1 MGPFCRQGLLP
12 GRGPIDTV
20 AVVELPETK
29 YAETIDGVNIA
40 YQVLGDGERDLLLV
54 HGFVSNVDMGW
65 EDPHLAHFLRDLA
78 SFTRLIQ
85 FDKRG
90 IGVSDREVPAATLE
104 ERMDDLRAVM
114 DAAGSER
121 AVVMGISEGVPMS
134 ALFAAT
140 YPERTEALVL
150 YGGMARSTWAPDY
163 PWAAPAEA
171 LVEGSELI
179 APGLFTGDDIEIWAP
194 SLRDDAQAQR
204 SLGRWRRAS
213 VSPAAIGAL
222 FAMFLDLDVRDVL
235 PTLRVP
241 TLVLHRRGDRV
252 VNRRAGRWMADQ
264 IAGARYV
271 ELAGQDHFPYLG
283 DADVVVEEIREFLTG
298 VRVAPEPD
306 RVLATVLFTDIVSS
320 TKRATELGDRVWRD
334 LLDQFR
340 AVVREQLHRF
350 RGHEVNTRG
359 DDFLATFD
367 GPARGI
373 RCALAIT
380 SAAAELRVEV
390 RSGLHTGEVE
400 LMGADIGGIAVH
412 TGARVSALARPGE
425 VLVSR
430 TVVDLVAGS
439 GIAFT
444 DRGEHELKGVPGRW
458 QLFAVDT

>member
-1 MGPFCRQGLLP
+1 M
-12 GRGPIDTV
+12 
-20 AVVELPETK
+20 ELPETK
-29 YAETIDGVNIA
+29 YAETTDGVHIA
-40 YQVLGDGERDLLLV
+40 YQAFGEGERDLLLV

-65 EDPHLAHFLRDLA
+65 EDAHLARFLRDLG

-90 IGVSDREVPAATLE
+90 TGVSDREVPVATLE

-114 DAAGSER
+114 DAADSER

-134 ALFAAT
+134 IVFAAT
-140 YPERTEALVL
+140 YPQRTEALIL
-150 YGGMARSTWAPDY
+150 HGGMAKSTWAPDY

-171 LVEGSELI
+171 LVQGSDLI
-179 APGLFTGDDIEIWAP
+179 VPGLFAGDDIEIWAP
-194 SLRDDAQAQR
+194 SLRDDPQAKQL
-204 SLGRWRRAS
+204 LGRWRRAS
-213 VSPAAIGAL
+213 VSPAAIAAL
-222 FAMFLDLDVRDVL
+222 FTMFLEIDVRDVL

-264 IAGARYV
+264 IPGARYV
-271 ELAGQDHFPYLG
+271 ELSGQDHFPYVG
-283 DADVVVEEIREFLTG
+283 DVEAVVEEIREFVTG

-320 TKRATELGDRVWRD
+320 TERATELGDRAWRD

-340 AVVREQLHRF
+340 TVVREQLHRF
-350 RGHEVNTRG
+350 RGREVNTRG

-373 RCALAIT
+373 RCALAI
-380 SAAAELRVEV
+380 SAAAAELAVEV

-400 LMGADIGGIAVH
+400 LMGDDVGGIAVH

-439 GIAFT
+439 GITFSS
-444 DRGEHELKGVPGRW
+444 RGEHELKGVPGSW